1 MTIGDLIKNKN
12 YDYVEYRLTIP
23 SGRDIFAGCFKSENG
38 EIIPLDDDSY
48 SKNEEVLSYEEW
60 SNPKQDI
67 KNGLTVVVKS
77 EWIRA

>member
-23 SGRDIFAGCFKSENG
+23 NGSDIFAGCFKSENG
-38 EIIPLDDDSY
+38 EIIPLDGDSY

-60 SNPKQDI
+60 NNPKKGVI
-67 KNGLTVVVKS
+67 SGLTVVVKG
-77 EWIRA
+77 EWVSG